1 MCAMQVERRA
11 GVRPARPRAASVA
24 HGTAL
29 VLGDLDLGYPLRE
42 AGIPVTFMR
51 PKDDPSRFSNRGV
64 GWIEQPAPGGLGAGM
79 LAAAHSLPGP
89 TVLFVQEDHAL
100 QLISRNRASL
110 RPKLS
115 YLLPEADVVDALLDK
130 GRFQEL
136 ASERGLPVPPGQI
149 VATAGDVPAATELEL
164 PVLVK
169 PLVWQMERLHA
180 DFGAGKAV
188 VASTPTELRAIL
200 DRVARTYERVL
211 VQRFIPGDET
221 GVESYHVYVDPDGR
235 IAAEFTGRKIRTS
248 PPEFGYSTA
257 VETTEEQDVADLGR
271 RVVRAFDVRGVAKV
285 DLKRDREGR
294 LWLFEVNARF
304 NLWHRLGAAAGCNIP
319 ALVFA
324 DLTGRTRPEFTHAR
338 PGVTWSRQPRDL
350 IIAREQG
357 IGLADYVRW
366 WRGVDAVSGLRLSD
380 PMPFLRGSLWLQAR
394 DRLERIRRDRRTR

>member
-1 MCAMQVERRA
+1 MYGEHGNRVQT
-11 GVRPARPRAASVA
+11 GGPRPGATAPG
-24 HGTAL
+24 HAL

-51 PKDDPSRFSNRGV
+51 PKDEPSRFSNAGV
-64 GWIEQPAPGGLGAGM
+64 GWVEQPSAPKLGAGM
-79 LAAAHSLPGP
+79 LAAARALPGP

-100 QLISRNRASL
+100 QLISRHRASL
-110 RPKLS
+110 QPELS
-115 YLLPEADVVDALLDK
+115 YLLPEPEVVDALLDK
-130 GRFQEL
+130 GRFQQL
-136 ASERGLPVPPGQI
+136 AAERGLPVPPAEI

-169 PLVWQMERLHA
+169 PLVWQLERLHA

-188 VASTPTELRAIL
+188 VATTSAELRAIL

-271 RVVRAFDVRGVAKV
+271 RVVRAFDVKGVAKV
-285 DLKRDREGR
+285 DFKRDQDGR

-304 NLWHRLGAAAGCNIP
+304 NLWHRVGAAAGCNIP

-324 DLTGRTRPEFTHAR
+324 DLTGRPRPALTHAR

-350 IIAREQG
+350 LIAREQG
-357 IGLADYVRW
+357 VGLVDYLRW
-366 WRGVDAVSGLRLSD
+366 LRTVDVVGGLRLSD

-394 DRLERIRRDRRTR
+394 DHAERRRNAGRAG